1 MMFDLTGKRALVT
14 GSTRGL
20 GRAIAEELGRA
31 GARVVISSNET
42 ELCPLVA
49 AELAAQDIETL
60 AIACD
65 VSVDAELAGMV
76 EQIDRAWGGLDILIC
91 NAGVNLH
98 NGPSPSATDEVYDK
112 IMRINLRST
121 YKLCNL
127 VIPGMAARHEGA
139 VVLMSSLSGLRG
151 NRSFGVYS
159 LTKAAV
165 AAMARNL
172 AVEWGPDNVRVN
184 AISPGFI
191 DTELANQIKNDPPRY
206 ERRLL
211 QTPLRRIGTPREVA
225 GSVLYLVSEAGAF
238 TTGINL
244 VVDGGTLIT
253 D

>member
-1 MMFDLTGKRALVT
+1 MFDLTGKRALVT

-42 ELCPLVA
+42 EFCSLIA
-49 AELAAQDIETL
+49 SELAAEGIETL
-60 AIACD
+60 SIPCD
-65 VSVDAELAGMV
+65 VSVDSELAALV
-76 EQIDRAWGGLDILIC
+76 EQINQAWGGLDILIC

-98 NGPSPSATDEVYDK
+98 NGPSPTASDEVYDK

-127 VIPGMAARHEGA
+127 VIPAMAARREGA
-139 VVLMSSLSGLRG
+139 VVLMSRLSSLRG
-151 NRSFGVYS
+151 NRSFGIYS
-159 LTKAAV
+159 LTKAAI

-172 AVEWGPDNVRVN
+172 AVEWGPDNIRVN

-191 DTELANQIKNDPPRY
+191 DTDLANQIKNDPPRY

-244 VVDGGTLIT
+244 VVDGGTLIA

>member
-20 GRAIAEELGRA
+20 GRSIAEELGRA
-31 GARVVISSNET
+31 GARVVISSNEPD
-42 ELCPLVA
+42 LCPAVA
-49 AELAAQDIETL
+49 AELAALGIDTL
-60 AIACD
+60 PIPCD
-65 VSVDAELAGMV
+65 GADDSDLTAMV
-76 EQIDRAWGGLDILIC
+76 TRIDEAWGGLDILVC

-98 NGPSPSATDEVYDK
+98 NGPSPTATDEIYDK
-112 IMRINLRST
+112 IMRINLRGT
-121 YKLCNL
+121 FKLCNL
-127 VIPGMAARHEGA
+127 VIPAMAARREGA
-139 VVLMSSLSGLRG
+139 VVLMASLSSLRG

-159 LTKAAV
+159 MTKAAI

-172 AVEWGPDNVRVN
+172 AVEWGPDNIRVN

-191 DTELANQIKNDPPRY
+191 DTDLANQIKLDTPRF
-206 ERRLL
+206 ERRIM

-244 VVDGGTLIT
+244 VVDGGTLVS